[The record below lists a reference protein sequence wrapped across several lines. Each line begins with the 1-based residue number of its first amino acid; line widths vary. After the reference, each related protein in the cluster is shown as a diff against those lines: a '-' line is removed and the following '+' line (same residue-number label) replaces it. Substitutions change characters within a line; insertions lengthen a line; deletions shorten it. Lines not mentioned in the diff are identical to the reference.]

1 MSRLFFPFELGMGG
15 WVADT
20 MTLRSQIFQRLFCQE
35 QKHSLTDGCVMITLR
50 KASLVTS
57 RYPAQGSPSSSIIL
71 YLLLPGSWSSQR
83 PHTDLVGMTLVSF
96 FCPLLVHS
104 DLVSDEI
111 CASLSKMTFRWEKT
125 LAQVE
130 KAAKLLDKDVLG
142 TTWLLTGWV
151 YHWSVCNAR
160 CLTVHTVCT
169 VHWRCELKVARCEL
183 RGWTETRGAAGTTDT
198 FILSWLMQRL

>member
-1 MSRLFFPFELGMGG
+1 MFHIYLAGLIYFGFSSSQLAPKSHDIRILDFADFRMWTEAG
-15 WVADT
+15 WVWVQHFISVW
-20 MTLRSQIFQRLFCQE
+20 LC
-35 QKHSLTDGCVMITLR
+35 
-50 KASLVTS
+50 
-57 RYPAQGSPSSSIIL
+57 Y
-71 YLLLPGSWSSQR
+71 
-83 PHTDLVGMTLVSF
+83 
-96 FCPLLVHS
+96 PLLVHS

>member
-1 MSRLFFPFELGMGG
+1 MFHIYLAGLIYFGFSSSQLAPKSHDIRILDFADLRKWTEAG
-15 WVADT
+15 WVWVQHFISVW
-20 MTLRSQIFQRLFCQE
+20 LC
-35 QKHSLTDGCVMITLR
+35 
-50 KASLVTS
+50 
-57 RYPAQGSPSSSIIL
+57 Y
-71 YLLLPGSWSSQR
+71 
-83 PHTDLVGMTLVSF
+83 
-96 FCPLLVHS
+96 PLLVHS

-130 KAAKLLDKDVLG
+130 KAAKLLNKDVLG

-198 FILSWLMQRL
+198 FILSSSGWPNRHNHDAAVKYPCFL